1 MLEVWCIMVMVAIS
15 CSMIGSLLVLRN
27 QSMLAD
33 AMSHS
38 ILLGIVLGFFISNSL
53 KSPLLV
59 LGATFFGV
67 LAVLAIDLLH
77 SQKVNHDAATGL
89 IFSFFFALAVILI
102 SLFARNVHLDVD
114 MVLMGEVLFA
124 PLHRMDIFGVSLPV
138 SMVKTG
144 VTLLLNSL
152 FFVFFY
158 RPLSL
163 FLLDKTQARLA
174 GLSVKTL
181 QIVILLLVSLTT
193 VLSFDAIG
201 SMTVIVFLVAP
212 AMTMLAWS
220 GSFQQLLLGGVATA
234 LVNASLGFFIGNQ
247 LDLTMSG
254 SCAVVSLLVFC
265 LSVLVRK
272 LLRNCG

>member
-1 MLEVWCIMVMVAIS
+1 MLEVWCIMVMVAMS

-38 ILLGIVLGFFISNSL
+38 VLLGIVLGFFISNSL
-53 KSPLLV
+53 ESPLLV

-89 IFSFFFALAVILI
+89 VFSFFFALAVILI

-124 PLHRMDIFGVSLPV
+124 PLHRMDIFGISLSV
-138 SMVKTG
+138 SMIKTG
-144 VTLLLNSL
+144 VTLLLNS
-152 FFVFFY
+152 FFFAFFY

-163 FLLDKTQARLA
+163 FLLDKTQARLT
-174 GLSVKTL
+174 GLPVKKL
-181 QIVILLLVSLTT
+181 QFLILLLVALTT

-212 AMTMLAWS
+212 AMTALSWV
-220 GSFQQLLLGGVATA
+220 GSFQQLLLGGLAVA
-234 LVNASLGFFIGNQ
+234 LVNASTGFFIGYQ

-254 SCAVVSLLVFC
+254 SCAVVSLVVFC
-265 LSVLVRK
+265 SSVVLQK
-272 LLRNCG
+272 LRTSCG